1 MKVVKFGGA
10 GLADGAAIQRAAEII
25 RKQGPCVVVAS
36 AMAGITDLL
45 TEHTT
50 QIPTDEEVAKILATI
65 TAKNQTAIEH
75 LGLNAGLLDDL
86 MKRLERTLYGLVY
99 TDKITAR
106 LRDLVRSFG
115 ERFAVAL
122 LASTLTKL
130 GQPATALEAEQVP
143 ISSLGP
149 FGHARPDLTRL
160 RAEAGPSLI
169 NMVNNG
175 STPVVT
181 GFYGVDPEGHPT
193 LFGRGGSDYVAA
205 LVGYA
210 IQAEC
215 VELWKDV
222 PGFMT
227 ADPRMVTSANLIA
240 KLSYTEAAE
249 LAHFGAGILHPR
261 AVEPLEA
268 IGIPLL
274 IRSFTE
280 PEGSGTQIQTA
291 QEPSQEM
298 VRSVASKQDL
308 AILRLKGPGM
318 AYTKGVA
325 KRVFDALAEAQINVL
340 NMSTSQASFALLIH
354 DESIS
359 DAEQA
364 LAPLLGG
371 VMQELEVLPGRALVC
386 VVGEGL
392 GNTPGSAAKILDAVA
407 QAGVN
412 VEMISLGASDL
423 AIDFIVNSSDRAA
436 AMRALHAR
444 FLEAQ

>member
-10 GLADGAAIQRAAEII
+10 GLADAKAILHAAKII
-25 RKQGPCVVVAS
+25 RQQGPCVVVAS
-36 AMAGITDLL
+36 AMGGITDLL
-45 TEHTT
+45 TEHTRT
-50 QIPTDEEVAKILATI
+50 IPTDEEVAALLTTIGARNEATI
-65 TAKNQTAIEH
+65 AE
-75 LGLNAGLLDDL
+75 LGLDANLLENL
-86 MKRLERTLYGLVY
+86 MQRLERTLYGLVY
-99 TDKITAR
+99 TDKITPR
-106 LRDLVRSFG
+106 LQDLVRSFG
-115 ERFAVAL
+115 ERFAVAI

-130 GQPATALEAEQVP
+130 GRPATALEAEQVP

-149 FGHARPDLTRL
+149 FGHARPDLARL
-160 RAEAGPSLI
+160 RVEAGPALAS
-169 NMVNNG
+169 MVASG

-181 GFYGVDPEGHPT
+181 GFYGVDPEGHAT

-210 IQAEC
+210 MQAEC

-227 ADPRMVTSANLIA
+227 ADPRMVSSANLIE

-261 AVEPLEA
+261 AVEPLESV
-268 IGIPLL
+268 GIPLL
-274 IRSFTE
+274 IKSFNY
-280 PEGSGTQIQTA
+280 PESPGTQIQTA
-291 QEPSQEM
+291 QQPSREM

-318 AYTKGVA
+318 AYTPGVA
-325 KRVFDALAEAQINVL
+325 KRVFDALAEAHINVL
-340 NMSTSQASFALLIH
+340 NMSTSQASFALLIQS
-354 DESIS
+354 DSINP
-359 DAEQA
+359 AKAA
-364 LAPLLGG
+364 LSPLLGG
-371 VMQELEVLPGRALVC
+371 VMQELEILAGRALVC

-423 AIDFIVNSSDRAA
+423 AIDFIVNSADRDT
-436 AMRALHAR
+436 AMRALHAK
-444 FLEAQ
+444 FLEAA